1 MKNVNGKNKAEIKG
15 MVRLV
20 QKFSIF
26 SCMVYIKYLYRDVHC
41 AKK

>member
-1 MKNVNGKNKAEIKG
+1 MSMERTKLKYNGKG